1 MGAIRTKIRAIKVGK
16 AKKNKTGGTSI
27 KKIKTVSRPYNKP
40 KAKTVLTKKKLS
52 RKGNKKVAIK
62 KRVISKK
69 AGERKIKRYN
79 KKKK

>member
-62 KRVISKK
+62 KRYLQSSGG
-69 AGERKIKRYN
+69 ARKIKRYN
-79 KKKK
+79 KKK